1 MREVSKL
8 LAYVLRHNPGELGL
22 ELTPDGWVPADLL
35 LERLAQRRGVRLTM
49 AELERLVAADAKGR
63 YSLRDGRIRANQGH
77 SVDVQAVDPTPRTPP
92 AVLYHGT
99 TVERW
104 ERIRATGGLKPMRRH
119 HVHLSADARTAQA
132 VGSRHRRERPLV
144 LVVDAAAMAAA
155 GHAFLLSENG
165 VWMAD
170 AVPVEF
176 LRPDPT

>member
-1 MREVSKL
+1 MKEVSKL

-35 LERLAQRRGVRLTM
+35 LERLASRRGVRLSM
-49 AELERLVAADAKGR
+49 PDLERLVAADPKGR

-77 SVDVQAVDPTPRTPP
+77 SVAVQAVDPTPQTPP

-104 ERIRATGGLKPMRRH
+104 ERIRAGGGLLPMKRH
-119 HVHLSADARTAQA
+119 HVHLSIDVATAQA

-144 LVVDAAAMAAA
+144 LRVDAAGMDAA
-155 GHAFLLSENG
+155 GHRFLVSENG

-170 AVPVEF
+170 AVPAEF
-176 LRPDPT
+176 LRPVAP